1 MIGKQIRMERITNRE
16 NGRTLIVP
24 LDHGVTAG
32 PIPGIVDIKTA
43 IGKIVDGG
51 ANAIVIHKGVVRM
64 GHRGCG
70 HDVGLIVHLSAST
83 ALSPDPNS
91 KVLVCSVEEAIKLGA
106 DGVSIHVNIGAE
118 DEKEMLRDFGEV
130 SKQCQ
135 AWGMPL
141 LAMMYIR
148 GKKIKSESDVAV
160 VKHAARVAAELGAD
174 LVKVNYT
181 GDADSFRCVV
191 EGCGVPVLIAGGEK
205 AENDLAV
212 LKNIKDAILAGGGGV
227 SIGRNVFQHDDPS
240 LMIKAI
246 KAIIHENA
254 SVAKATAIL
263 NGKAK
268 P

>member
-1 MIGKQIRMERITNRE
+1 MIGKQIRMERIMNRE

-32 PIPGIVDIKTA
+32 PIPGIVDMKTA

-51 ANAIVIHKGVVRM
+51 ANAIVIHKGIVRL
-64 GHRGCG
+64 GHRGHG

-91 KVLVCSVEEAIKLGA
+91 KVLVCTVEEAIKLGA

-118 DEKEMLRDFGEV
+118 DEKEMLKDFGEV

-141 LAMMYIR
+141 LAMMYTR

-181 GDADSFRCVV
+181 GDAKSFRSVV

-205 AENDLAV
+205 AENDTDV

-240 LMIKAI
+240 LMINAI

-254 SVAKATAIL
+254 SVEKAMAIL
-263 NGKAK
+263 EGKGK
-268 P
+268 K

>member
-1 MIGKQIRMERITNRE
+1 MIGKQIRMERIMNRE

-32 PIPGIVDIKTA
+32 PIPGIVDMKTA

-64 GHRGCG
+64 GHRGHG

-91 KVLVCSVEEAIKLGA
+91 KVLVCTVEEAIKLGA

-141 LAMMYIR
+141 LAMMYTR

-181 GDADSFRCVV
+181 GDADSFRSVV

-205 AENDLAV
+205 AENDIDV
-212 LKNIKDAILAGGGGV
+212 LKNIKNAILAGGGGV

-246 KAIIHENA
+246 KAIIHENT

-263 NGKAK
+263 EGKGK
-268 P
+268 

>member
-1 MIGKQIRMERITNRE
+1 MERIMNRE

-32 PIPGIVDIKTA
+32 PIPGLVDMKSA

-51 ANAIVIHKGVVRM
+51 ANAIVIHKGVVRT
-64 GHRGCG
+64 GHRGYG
-70 HDVGLIVHLSAST
+70 NDVGLIVHLSAST

-91 KVLVCSVEEAIKLGA
+91 KVLVCTVEEAIKLGA

-118 DEKEMLRDFGEV
+118 DEKEMLRDFGKV

-141 LAMMYIR
+141 LAMMYTR
-148 GKKIKSESDVAV
+148 GKKIKSESDVTV
-160 VKHAARVAAELGAD
+160 VKHAARVAVELGAD

-181 GDADSFRCVV
+181 GDVSSFRCVV
-191 EGCGVPVLIAGGEK
+191 EGCGVPVLIAGGEE
-205 AENDLAV
+205 AENDIDV
-212 LKNIKDAILAGGGGV
+212 LKNIKNAILAGGGGV

-254 SVAKATAIL
+254 SVAKATAIID
-263 NGKAK
+263 GKGK
-268 P
+268 

>member
-1 MIGKQIRMERITNRE
+1 MIGKQIRMERIMNRE
-16 NGRTLIVP
+16 NGRTVIVP

-32 PIPGIVDIKTA
+32 PIPGIVDIKDA
-43 IGKIVDGG
+43 ISKIVNGG
-51 ANAIVIHKGVVRM
+51 ANAIVIHKGVVRQ
-64 GHRGCG
+64 GHRGHG

-141 LAMMYIR
+141 LAMMYTR
-148 GKKIKSESDVAV
+148 GKKIESESDVTV

-181 GDADSFRCVV
+181 GDSETFRSVV

-205 AENDLAV
+205 AENDIDV
-212 LKNIKDAILAGGGGV
+212 LNNIKNAVQVGGGGV
-227 SIGRNVFQHDDPS
+227 SIGRNVFQHDDPAK
-240 LMIKAI
+240 MINAI

-254 SVAKATAIL
+254 TVAEATAIL
-263 NGKAK
+263 EGKG
-268 P
+268 